1 MRRLPL
7 EPLLPLQL
15 VRRVSVLMRA
25 VLRSGFGGGLSRL
38 EKRLCRVSSCFP
50 MKILV
55 LNLFNE
61 KLTTTMN
68 HLNTGGLEGTGQDT
82 RRPSS
87 VVSLLLNP
95 DLRET
100 TKEVGSVNKMYVLY
114 IFFYIVKAAL
124 CMTR

>member
-25 VLRSGFGGGLSRL
+25 VLRSGFCRGLSRL
-38 EKRLCRVSSCFP
+38 EERLCGVSPCFP
-50 MKILV
+50 KKILV
-55 LNLFNE
+55 LDFFNE
-61 KLTTTMN
+61 KLNSMMN

-100 TKEVGSVNKMYVLY
+100 TKELGSVNEMCVL
-114 IFFYIVKAAL
+114 
-124 CMTR
+124 

>member
-25 VLRSGFGGGLSRL
+25 VLRSGFGRGLSRL
-38 EKRLCRVSSCFP
+38 EERLCGVSPCFP
-50 MKILV
+50 VKILV
-55 LNLFNE
+55 LNFFNE
-61 KLTTTMN
+61 KLTSMMN

-87 VVSLLLNP
+87 FVSLLLNP
-95 DLRET
+95 DL
-100 TKEVGSVNKMYVLY
+100 
-114 IFFYIVKAAL
+114 
-124 CMTR
+124 

>member
-15 VRRVSVLMRA
+15 VRTVSVLMRA

-38 EKRLCRVSSCFP
+38 EERLCRVSPCFP
-50 MKILV
+50 MKI
-55 LNLFNE
+55 FNFFYK
-61 KLTTTMN
+61 KLTSMMN

-87 VVSLLLNP
+87 VVSMLLNP

-100 TKEVGSVNKMYVLY
+100 TKKLVQ
-114 IFFYIVKAAL
+114 
-124 CMTR
+124 

>member
-15 VRRVSVLMRA
+15 VRRVSLLMRA
-25 VLRSGFGGGLSRL
+25 VLGSRFGGGLSRL
-38 EKRLCRVSSCFP
+38 EERLCGVSPCFP
-50 MKILV
+50 VKIFNFFNKK
-55 LNLFNE
+55 LNSM
-61 KLTTTMN
+61 MN

-87 VVSLLLNP
+87 VASLLLNP

-100 TKEVGSVNKMYVLY
+100 TKEVGSMNK
-114 IFFYIVKAAL
+114 L
-124 CMTR
+124 CIL